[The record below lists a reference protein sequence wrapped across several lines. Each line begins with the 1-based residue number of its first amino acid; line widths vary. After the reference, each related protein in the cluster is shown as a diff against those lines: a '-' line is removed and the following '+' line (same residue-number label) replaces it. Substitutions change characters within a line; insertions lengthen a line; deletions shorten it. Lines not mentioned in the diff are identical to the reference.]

1 MAAIGQL
8 TVRLPEPLRRAVKRR
23 AADEGT
29 SVQAFVER
37 TLREAVAP
45 DDVLG
50 DEAADALLAFVRSG
64 AYSELSRVAGEDD
77 PDLATM

>member
-1 MAAIGQL
+1 MPAIGQL
-8 TVRLPEPLRRAVKRR
+8 TVRLPEPLRRAIKRR

-37 TLREAVAP
+37 ILREAVQP
-45 DDVLG
+45 DEALSDT
-50 DEAADALLAFVRSG
+50 AADALLAFVRTG
-64 AYSELSRVAGEDD
+64 AFTELSRAVGEDD